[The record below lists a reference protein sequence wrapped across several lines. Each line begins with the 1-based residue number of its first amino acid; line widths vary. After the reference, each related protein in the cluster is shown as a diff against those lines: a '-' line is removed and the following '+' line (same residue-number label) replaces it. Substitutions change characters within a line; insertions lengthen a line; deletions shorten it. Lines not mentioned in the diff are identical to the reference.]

1 MSNYYEKY
9 NICQAIEDIEDLQ
22 DFIDQDSE
30 GIENE
35 DLSNELENYKGR
47 LMTRL
52 ELMDGRA

>member
-22 DFIDQDSE
+22 NFIDQDSE